1 MHTLLPTTILD
12 DLALVTIAAVPPM
25 RPTRDSQA
33 MEITLDTP
41 ARPSHEGSRPSL
53 ARKTIPG
60 PDIIV
65 LHDPEPPEAAVRS
78 PQTSEAIVKGPFIPH
93 PFAQAQ
99 WQRLGDLNNTRR
111 RSWGSQACA
120 AVWPSQGIGARWST
134 R

>member
-60 PDIIV
+60 PDII
-65 LHDPEPPEAAVRS
+65 DSS
-78 PQTSEAIVKGPFIPH
+78 PRPRTAGGCR
-93 PFAQAQ
+93 AQ
-99 WQRLGDLNNTRR
+99 
-111 RSWGSQACA
+111 
-120 AVWPSQGIGARWST
+120 PSNE
-134 R
+134 